1 VAAAGLV
8 ALSASTPIRPP
19 PNVRVTMDATDGY
32 RRLDGSVDPTTT
44 RCGAAR
50 WGQNEPAIAV
60 DPRDLRVIVAGAN
73 DDCVALSSHHGWVG
87 YYRSTDGG
95 ATWRDSLVPGYP
107 GDTSTVHITA
117 PGHGACTDAG
127 DPTVSFD
134 ARGALFYGFICLVPG
149 GGGGHEQAAP
159 ESASAYVATFDR
171 DGSRYVRTVLLSGG
185 DPDNG
190 VFEDKIDLTVDGTAG
205 PGAGN
210 VYVAWAEFGPR
221 LGSVIKF
228 ARSTDRGVTFS
239 SPIAVDAG
247 ERGQQF
253 ADLAVAPNGDV
264 YVSYRSRD
272 LLVVDR
278 STDQGRSFAP
288 VDSVVVRPLDSWY
301 FSGSRS
307 ERDCG
312 DARDACPGGF
322 TFPRF
327 DTEPAI
333 AVDGSGAHLVWVE
346 VGRGGQGKVVVANSP
361 DGLRWEPEHRAIDQW
376 PWGHQFMPTIASTD
390 GVLAVLFYDSRG
402 DPAYDPNRPPGN
414 TAKGTSSG
422 PAVDVIL
429 ARSTDGGRTWSESR
443 LTERP
448 MVTGFETADALRV
461 PFIGDYLGLSA
472 VAGRI
477 AVAWTD
483 SRDVRPGIDGRER
496 GSSQDDRDGFDV
508 FAPCD
513 WRPDSLSA
521 DTWTT
526 PGEGDPCLQ
535 QGGLDLNIYAAVLAA
550 RSGGMAEA

>member
-8 ALSASTPIRPP
+8 AVSASTPIRPP
-19 PNVRVTMDATDGY
+19 PNVRVTMDATDAY
-32 RRLDGSVDPTTT
+32 RRLDGSVDPTTA
-44 RCGAAR
+44 RCGVAR

-60 DPRDLRVIVAGAN
+60 DPRDARVIVAGAN
-73 DDCVALSSHHGWVG
+73 DDCVAVSSHQGWVG

-107 GDTSTVHITA
+107 GDSSTEHIRTPEHA
-117 PGHGACTDAG
+117 ACSDAG

-134 ARGALFYGFICLVPG
+134 AGGTLFYGFICLVPG
-149 GGGGHEQAAP
+149 VGAGHEQATP

-185 DPDNG
+185 DPEHG
-190 VFEDKIDLTVDGTAG
+190 VFEDKIDLTVDRTAG
-205 PGAGN
+205 AGAGN
-210 VYVAWAEFGPR
+210 VYVAWAELGPDA
-221 LGSVIKF
+221 GSVIMF
-228 ARSTDRGVTFS
+228 ARSTDRGATFS
-239 SPIAVDAG
+239 SPMAVDVG

-253 ADLAVAPNGDV
+253 ADLAVGPDGDV
-264 YVSYRSRD
+264 YVAYRSRD

-278 STDQGRSFAP
+278 STDQGRSFAA
-288 VDSVVVRPLDSWY
+288 VQSVVVRPLDSWF

-312 DARDACPGGF
+312 DARDVCPGGF

-327 DTEPAI
+327 DTEPAM

-346 VGRGGQGKVVVANSP
+346 GGSGGQGKVVVANSS
-361 DGLRWEPEHRAIDQW
+361 DGVHWGSAQPIDRW

-390 GVLAVLFYDSRG
+390 GVLATLFYDSRS
-402 DPAYDPNRPPGN
+402 DPAYDPRRPPGN

-429 ARSTDGGRTWSESR
+429 ARSTDGGRTWSETR
-443 LTERP
+443 VTERP
-448 MVTGFETADALRV
+448 MVIGYETADALRV

-472 VAGRI
+472 VGGTI
-477 AVAWTD
+477 ALAWTD
-483 SRDVRPGIDGRER
+483 SRDLRPGVDGRER
-496 GSSQDDRDGFDV
+496 GSQDDGDGFDV

-513 WRPDSLSA
+513 WRPPALSA

-526 PGEGDPCLQ
+526 PRLDDLCLQ